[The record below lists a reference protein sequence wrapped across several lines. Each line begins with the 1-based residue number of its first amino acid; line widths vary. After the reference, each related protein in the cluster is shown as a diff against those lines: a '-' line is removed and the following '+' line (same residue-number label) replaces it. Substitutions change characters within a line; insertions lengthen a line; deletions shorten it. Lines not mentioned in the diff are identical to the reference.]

1 MGVSPPCGRGPAITS
16 RRVVGCRPP
25 TPPVTTLIL
34 GPAKPPE
41 IRPFGAEFLRFFGPC
56 GAKSWGGGGAPPTT
70 LILLRNQR
78 PLAPGPSPGPPASLS
93 PPKSAKKCKIFV
105 FFSSCLLL
113 LLERGEARW
122 GASIACGDVS
132 HGRPGGRPC
141 PEAEVLTDSS
151 GVDSP
156 ITGKGQLALRGTSGP
171 YRSLQSSGR
180 VWLSQTASSFPQ
192 PHGPART
199 SVLALREDLFRR
211 ARTTHWP

>member
-78 PLAPGPSPGPPASLS
+78 LGTPARRHLAHAGTPPGSGGGREGGQGSQRRGGGWPPLGEVGEVGCRWGSAPVAPG
-93 PPKSAKKCKIFV
+93 
-105 FFSSCLLL
+105 
-113 LLERGEARW
+113 
-122 GASIACGDVS
+122 
-132 HGRPGGRPC
+132 
-141 PEAEVLTDSS
+141 
-151 GVDSP
+151 
-156 ITGKGQLALRGTSGP
+156 
-171 YRSLQSSGR
+171 
-180 VWLSQTASSFPQ
+180 
-192 PHGPART
+192 GPARPKERGLT
-199 SVLALREDLFRR
+199 PLR
-211 ARTTHWP
+211 